1 MAADVVCRSIGDAVG
16 LLLDDQALA
25 ATCTHRGCT
34 APDLSG
40 WRWQVAAGRRL
51 REDRPVESILEA
63 IGNTPLVR
71 LSRCA
76 PPNGAEL
83 WLKLEYRN
91 PTGSMKD
98 RMALAMIEGAE
109 RDGLISPGD
118 TVVEY
123 TGGSTG
129 PALALVC
136 RAKGYR
142 ALIVIA
148 DCFTEERFQLMRA
161 LGAKLDVV
169 PSVEGRPKVTAQ
181 DIHNMVARAEELA
194 NEPGRYA
201 TDQFNN
207 PYIIPGHRDGLGREI
222 WEQTEGR
229 VTAFCHGMGT
239 ASSLMGVSDAL
250 RPHGVFIQAHEPAG
264 SAAIRGGTPGSFLI
278 QGWTGFV
285 MPHWYPEKVD
295 HVEPIRDDEALEM
308 TRRLASEGGIF
319 AGISTGANVVG
330 AHRLAERLGP
340 DAVIVT
346 LAVDTGFK
354 YMSVSPYADA

>member
-1 MAADVVCRSIGDAVG
+1 MRND
-16 LLLDDQALA
+16 
-25 ATCTHRGCT
+25 
-34 APDLSG
+34 
-40 WRWQVAAGRRL
+40 RL
-51 REDRPVESILEA
+51 VESILEA

-71 LSRCA
+71 LRHCA
-76 PPNGAEL
+76 PANGAEL

-91 PTGSMKD
+91 PSGSMKD

-109 RDGLISPGD
+109 RDGLISSGD
-118 TVVEY
+118 TIVEY

-161 LGAKLDVV
+161 LGAELDVLE
-169 PSVEGRPKVTAQ
+169 SVEGRPKVTAQ
-181 DIHNMVARAEELA
+181 DIENMVARAAELA
-194 NEPGRYA
+194 QAPGHYA

-207 PYIIPGHRDGLGREI
+207 PYTIPGHRDHLGREI
-222 WEQTEGR
+222 WEQTDGR
-229 VTAFCHGMGT
+229 VTAFCQGVGT
-239 ASSLMGVSDAL
+239 ASSLLGVSDAL
-250 RPHGVFIQAHEPAG
+250 KPHGVFIQAHEPAS
-264 SAAIRGGTPGSFLI
+264 SAALSGGERGPFVI
-278 QGWTGFV
+278 QGWTGLV
-285 MPHWYPEKVD
+285 MPHWDPDRVD
-295 HVEPIRDDEALEM
+295 RLEPIGDEEAVEM
-308 TRRLASEGGIF
+308 TMRLSREEGIF

-346 LAVDTGFK
+346 LAVDSGFK
-354 YMSVSPYADA
+354 YLSVSPFAELI

>member
-1 MAADVVCRSIGDAVG
+1 V
-16 LLLDDQALA
+16 
-25 ATCTHRGCT
+25 
-34 APDLSG
+34 
-40 WRWQVAAGRRL
+40 
-51 REDRPVESILEA
+51 
-63 IGNTPLVR
+63 
-71 LSRCA
+71 
-76 PPNGAEL
+76 
-83 WLKLEYRN
+83 KLEYQN

-118 TVVEY
+118 TIVEY

-136 RAKGYR
+136 RAMGYR

-161 LGAKLDVV
+161 LGAELDVV
-169 PSVEGRPKVTAQ
+169 PSVEGRPKVTSR
-181 DIHNMVARAEELA
+181 DIENMVTRAAELA
-194 NEPGRYA
+194 ARPGHYA

-207 PYIIPGHRDGLGREI
+207 PYIIPHHRDHLGREI
-222 WEQTEGR
+222 WEQSGGR

-239 ASSLMGVSDAL
+239 ASSVMGVSDAL
-250 RPHGVFIQAHEPAG
+250 KPRGVFIQAHEPAG
-264 SAAIRGGTPGSFLI
+264 SAAISGGERGTFAV
-278 QGWTGFV
+278 QGWTGLV
-285 MPHWYPEKVD
+285 MPHWDPDKVD
-295 HVEPIRDDEALEM
+295 HVEPIGDDEAIEM
-308 TRRLASEGGIF
+308 TRRLALEDGIF

-340 DAVIVT
+340 GAVIVT

-354 YMSVSPYADA
+354 YMSVSPYADT

>member
-1 MAADVVCRSIGDAVG
+1 VG
-16 LLLDDQALA
+16 
-25 ATCTHRGCT
+25 
-34 APDLSG
+34 
-40 WRWQVAAGRRL
+40 
-51 REDRPVESILEA
+51 SILDA

-71 LSRCA
+71 MSRCA

-118 TVVEY
+118 TIVEY

-136 RAKGYR
+136 AAKGYR
-142 ALIVIA
+142 ALIVMA
-148 DCFTEERFQLMRA
+148 DCFTEERFQLTRA
-161 LGAKLDVV
+161 LGAEIDVI
-169 PSVEGRPKVTAQ
+169 PSVEGRPKVTSQ
-181 DIHNMVARAEELA
+181 DIANMVARAAELA
-194 NEPGRYA
+194 ALPGHYA

-207 PYIIPGHRDGLGREI
+207 PYIIPDHRDHLGREI

-239 ASSLMGVSDAL
+239 ASSVMGVSDAL
-250 RPHGVFIQAHEPAG
+250 KPHGVFIQAHEPAG
-264 SAAIRGGTPGSFLI
+264 SAAIGGGERGPFLI
-278 QGWTGFV
+278 QGWTGLV

-295 HVEPIRDDEALEM
+295 HVEPIGDGEALGM
-308 TRRLASEGGIF
+308 TRRLALEEGIF
-319 AGISTGANVVG
+319 AGVSTGANVVG

-340 DAVIVT
+340 DAVITT

-354 YMSVSPYADA
+354 YMSVSPFADACAPS

>member
-1 MAADVVCRSIGDAVG
+1 M
-16 LLLDDQALA
+16 
-25 ATCTHRGCT
+25 
-34 APDLSG
+34 
-40 WRWQVAAGRRL
+40 
-51 REDRPVESILEA
+51 ESILEA

-71 LSRCA
+71 VRRCA
-76 PPNGAEL
+76 PSNGAEL

-109 RDGLISPGD
+109 RDGLISAGD

-129 PALALVC
+129 PALAMVC

-142 ALIVIA
+142 ALIVMA

-161 LGAKLDVV
+161 LGAEIDII
-169 PSVEGRPKVTAQ
+169 PSVEGRPKVTAK
-181 DIHNMVARAEELA
+181 DIENMVERAAGLA
-194 NEPGRYA
+194 SAPGHYA

-207 PYIIPGHRDGLGREI
+207 PYIIPDHRDHLGLEI

-239 ASSLMGVSDAL
+239 ASSVMGVSDAL
-250 RPHGVFIQAHEPAG
+250 RPHGVFIQAHEPAS
-264 SAAIRGGTPGSFLI
+264 SAAISGGERGPFLI
-278 QGWTGFV
+278 QGWTGMV
-285 MPHWYPEKVD
+285 MPHWDPERVD
-295 HVEPIRDDEALEM
+295 HLEPIRDDEAVEM
-308 TRRLASEGGIF
+308 TLRLSREEGIF

-354 YMSVSPYADA
+354 YVSVSPFADLG

>member
-1 MAADVVCRSIGDAVG
+1 MD
-16 LLLDDQALA
+16 
-25 ATCTHRGCT
+25 
-34 APDLSG
+34 
-40 WRWQVAAGRRL
+40 
-51 REDRPVESILEA
+51 SILDA
-63 IGNTPLVR
+63 IGNTSLVR
-71 LSRCA
+71 VRHCA

-83 WLKLEYRN
+83 WLKLEYQN

-109 RDGLISPGD
+109 RDELISPGD
-118 TVVEY
+118 TIVEY

-161 LGAKLDVV
+161 LGAELDVI
-169 PSVEGRPKVTAQ
+169 PSIEGRPKVTSQ
-181 DIHNMVARAEELA
+181 DIDSMVARAAELA
-194 NEPGRYA
+194 KRPNHYA

-207 PYIIPGHRDGLGREI
+207 PYIITHHRDHLGREI
-222 WEQTEGR
+222 WDQSEGR

-239 ASSLMGVSDAL
+239 ASSVMGVSDAL
-250 RPHGVFIQAHEPAG
+250 KPRGVFIQAHEPAS
-264 SAAIRGGTPGSFLI
+264 SAAISGGERGPFVI
-278 QGWTGFV
+278 QGWTGLV
-285 MPHWYPEKVD
+285 MPHWDAAKVD
-295 HVEPIRDDEALEM
+295 HLEPIGDDEAVEM
-308 TRRLASEGGIF
+308 TRRLAIEEGIF

-354 YMSVSPYADA
+354 YMSVSPYADT